1 MHPSSYRQQP
11 SSGHEHCELTACNSK
26 ACGPELAAKPWKSNR
41 MCSMYATLRGS
52 KGKLHTP
59 GFQSL
64 EGLIV
69 AIPQLRRTNAML
81 SILLCR
87 AEGLSKEHL
96 QPMKQPPFLSWLLAQ
111 H

>member
-1 MHPSSYRQQP
+1 
-11 SSGHEHCELTACNSK
+11 
-26 ACGPELAAKPWKSNR
+26 

-87 AEGLSKEHL
+87 AAGLSKEHL
-96 QPMKQPPFLSWLLAQ
+96 QPMKQPPFSFLAISPALTHDLQTSW
-111 H
+111 